1 MAGPGGGIRSGI
13 LNVSLS
19 DAEELYKCY
28 MPFLN
33 KGGIFIPTTKQFSM
47 GDDVFVLLE
56 LMGEADKFPLTGKI
70 VWISPTGGSS
80 YRRQGVGIEFP
91 EDVSTSLINKIE
103 TQLAGLLSSDKPT
116 YTL

>member
-1 MAGPGGGIRSGI
+1 LAVNGGGIRSGI
-13 LNVSLS
+13 LNLSLK
-19 DAEELYKCY
+19 DVEELYKCY

-33 KGGIFIPTTKQFSM
+33 RGGLFIPTRKQFTL

-56 LMGEADKFPLTGKI
+56 LVGEPDKIPLTGKI
-70 VWISPTGGSS
+70 VWITPAGGSN

-91 EDVSTSLINKIE
+91 AESADMLTNKIE
-103 TQLAGLLSSDKPT
+103 TQLAGMLTSQMPT

>member
-13 LNVSLS
+13 LNVSLTS
-19 DAEELYKCY
+19 ADELYKCY

-33 KGGIFIPTTKQFSM
+33 KGGIFIPTAKSFAM

-56 LMGEADKFPLTGKI
+56 LMGEIEKLPLTGKI
-70 VWISPTGGSS
+70 VWISPAGGSS
-80 YRRQGVGIEFP
+80 YRKQGVGVEFP
-91 EDVSTSLINKIE
+91 AEISNTLTNKIE